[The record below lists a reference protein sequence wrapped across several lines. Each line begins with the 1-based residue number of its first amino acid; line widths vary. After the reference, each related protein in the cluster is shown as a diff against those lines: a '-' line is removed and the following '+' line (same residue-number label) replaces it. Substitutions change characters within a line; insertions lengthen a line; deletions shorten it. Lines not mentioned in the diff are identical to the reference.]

1 MKSFFSFM
9 SVAFSLLL
17 ALSLT
22 NAGFAQTR
30 TAWEMHDGES
40 IVSFGYQ
47 TPYHGYELEYDFA
60 TIPAAS
66 DPNWGPAPDPDI
78 IGYSKVPSSL
88 CGVMACRYGADFT
101 YFQTFVNVPSNVL
114 VTDFTISFSGVDDGV
129 RVTIFNSDYPGG
141 VVVPGSYVFLGGS
154 GTANLATLVKSGE
167 VNRVVVTQTDDC
179 CYHSYLSSA
188 LVVLNGELV
197 PVPIAVGIDIK
208 PGSYPNCFN
217 LNGHGVI
224 PVAILGSAILD
235 ANDID
240 VTSLQFAG
248 LDVRV
253 KGNGNVQC
261 SIEDVS
267 GDFASPE
274 GAPDGLDDLVCQ
286 FVDDAGSWSAD
297 NGTASVIGQLLDGTV
312 FLGSDEICMVPT
324 DN

>member
-1 MKSFFSFM
+1 
-9 SVAFSLLL
+9 
-17 ALSLT
+17 
-22 NAGFAQTR
+22 
-30 TAWEMHDGES
+30 
-40 IVSFGYQ
+40 
-47 TPYHGYELEYDFA
+47 
-60 TIPAAS
+60 
-66 DPNWGPAPDPDI
+66 
-78 IGYSKVPSSL
+78 
-88 CGVMACRYGADFT
+88 MACRYGADFT

-141 VVVPGSYVFLGGS
+141 VVVPGSYVFLGGT
-154 GTANLATLVKSGE
+154 GTSNLATLVKSGE

-217 LNGHGVI
+217 VNGHGVI

-312 FLGSDEICMVPT
+312 FLGTDEICMVPT

>member
-1 MKSFFSFM
+1 MKNFSLCM
-9 SVAFSLLL
+9 SVACGLLL

-30 TAWEMHDGES
+30 TAWEMHDGEG

-47 TPYHGYELEYDFA
+47 TPYHGYEMEYDFA
-60 TIPAAS
+60 TIPAES

-114 VTDFTISFSGVDDGV
+114 VTDFTISFSGIDDGV
-129 RVTIFNSDYPGG
+129 RVTIFNSDYPVG
-141 VVVPGSYVFLGGS
+141 VVVPGSYVFLGGT
-154 GTANLATLVKSGE
+154 GTANLATLVKPGE

-188 LVVLNGELV
+188 VVVLNGELV
-197 PVPIAVGIDIK
+197 PVPIDVGIDIK

-224 PVAILGSAILD
+224 PVAILGSAVLD
-235 ANDID
+235 VTDID
-240 VTSLQFAG
+240 VTSVQFAG
-248 LDVRV
+248 LNVRV
-253 KGNGNVQC
+253 KGNGYVQC

-297 NGTASVIGQLLDGTV
+297 NGTASVIGELLDGTV
-312 FLGSDEICMVPT
+312 FLGTDEICMVPT